1 MSLTYEL
8 GQFVE
13 KTSFNDIPKETI
25 EAQKKSVLDNI
36 GNILGASGIGE
47 GCKAAVK
54 TAEQLSAGGEGE
66 ATVIGFNEKLP
77 VAWAA
82 FANASM
88 SHSLDF
94 GDSYSGK
101 GVALHPN
108 ASTFPAA
115 LSVAEKLDVDG
126 KTFLTA
132 LVLGSEMACRV
143 GMANRHKMDSDG
155 FYPPVIVTSYGATT
169 SVAKL
174 LGLDAKQ
181 FCNAIS
187 FNLCQATCSSEL
199 INNKET
205 DVRSIRESFAAK
217 SAVVSGYMAKN
228 GLKGFE
234 QPLEGKYGFFHAYS
248 RGEAIPE
255 KMLEDLGTVY
265 HAGEIVF
272 KPWPSCL
279 GTHTAIDASIELATK
294 YDIRPE
300 EVERVHLKV
309 SQGNVVLVEP
319 PEVKKAPESGIIA
332 KFSDFYASA
341 IGITNRSC
349 SLKDYSEEAFHD
361 QKLRELMSKYTYE
374 IMDEWDRNSGKGLW
388 TDVTIYTKRGE
399 FHELKEVPYG
409 AASRPMPY
417 SEICNKMRNNA
428 SVALNPP
435 TSARLDQIQDTIEH
449 LDELDSIRDLTKLL

>member
-13 KTSFNDIPKETI
+13 KTTFEDIPKETI

-47 GCKAAVK
+47 GCKEAVK
-54 TAEQLSAGGEGE
+54 TAEQLSAGGEKE
-66 ATVIGFNEKLP
+66 ATIIGFKKKLP

-101 GVALHPN
+101 GFAVHPN

-115 LSVAEKLDVDG
+115 LAVAEKLDVDG

-132 LVLGSEMACRV
+132 LVLGSEIACRI
-143 GMANRHKMDSDG
+143 GMSTNHKMDADG
-155 FYPPVIVTSYGATT
+155 FYPPVITTSYGATA

-181 FCNAIS
+181 FCNAVS
-187 FNLCQATCSSEL
+187 FNLCQATCSSEI

-205 DVRSIRESFAAK
+205 DVRSIRECFAAK
-217 SAVVSGYMAKN
+217 SAVVSGYMAQN
-228 GLKGFE
+228 GIKGFE
-234 QPLEGKYGFFHAYS
+234 QPLEGKLGFFHAYG
-248 RGEAIPE
+248 RGDSIPE
-255 KMLEDLGTVY
+255 RALENLGTYY
-265 HAGEIVF
+265 HSGKIVF

-279 GTHTAIDASIELATK
+279 GTHTAIDASIELANK
-294 YDIRPE
+294 YDIKPE
-300 EVERVHLKV
+300 EIDRVHLKV
-309 SQGNVVLVEP
+309 SQANVVLVEP

-341 IGITNRSC
+341 IGLTKRSC
-349 SLKDYSEEAFHD
+349 GLRDYSQEAFHD
-361 QKLRELMSKYTYE
+361 PKLRELMSKYTYE
-374 IMDEWDRNSGKGLW
+374 IMDDWDRNSGKGLW
-388 TDVTIYTKRGE
+388 TDVTIYTKRGV

-409 AASRPMPY
+409 ADSRPMPY
-417 SEICNKMRNNA
+417 SEICKKMRENA
-428 SVALNPP
+428 SVALNPL
-435 TSARLDQIQDTIEH
+435 TSEKLDKLQNMIEH
-449 LDELDSIRDLTKLL
+449 LDELNSIRELTKLL